1 MSGGF
6 VWSGFDYRGEPTP
19 FQWPAVSSQYG
30 VLDTCGF
37 PKDAFYYYQSWWG
50 AQPVL
55 HILPHWNWHGQE
67 GKEIPVWVYS
77 NCETVELFLNGKSLG
92 MQTMNR
98 NSHLEWKVKYAPGK
112 LVAKGKRNGKTLET
126 TVKTTGKPAAVVLEP
141 DRKALTADGMDIS
154 LLTVKVVDA
163 QGRTVPTSTNAVHFS
178 VAGAG
183 QLIGLGNGD
192 PACHESDKGKQRNV
206 FNGLCLAIVQSS
218 RAPGTITVQATSPG
232 LKSAAASIQVR

>member
-1 MSGGF
+1 MAGGF

-37 PKDAFYYYQSWWG
+37 PKDAFYYYQSWWSDR
-50 AQPVL
+50 PVL
-55 HILPHWNWHGQE
+55 HILPHWNWPGQE

-92 MQTMNR
+92 AQTTKR

-112 LVAKGKRNGKTLET
+112 LVAKGSRNGKTFEA
-126 TVKTTGKPAAVVLEP
+126 TVETTGKPAAVVLEP
-141 DRKALTADGMDIS
+141 DQKTLRPDGTDIS
-154 LLTVKVVDA
+154 LVTVKVVDA
-163 QGRTVPTSTNAVHFS
+163 QGRMVPTSTNAVSFS
-178 VAGAG
+178 VTGAG
-183 QLIGLGNGD
+183 QLLGLGNGD
-192 PACHESDKGKQRNV
+192 PASHEPDKGKQRKA

-218 RAPGTITVQATSPG
+218 RTNGAITVQATSTG
-232 LKSAAASIQVR
+232 LKSAAAAIQVR